1 MTFKKD
7 WKAYLKASRIET
19 QKAKKA
25 DKALAEYKK
34 AKKRAAS
41 AWKKQN
47 IWYDK
52 IFQKKKGTRRK

>member
-34 AKKRAAS
+34 AKKRAAR